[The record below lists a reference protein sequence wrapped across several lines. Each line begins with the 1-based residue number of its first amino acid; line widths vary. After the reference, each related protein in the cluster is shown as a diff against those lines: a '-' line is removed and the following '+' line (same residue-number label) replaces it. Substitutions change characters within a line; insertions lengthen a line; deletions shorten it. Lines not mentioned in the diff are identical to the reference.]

1 MLLLLI
7 VCVYCHFIILW
18 IRKLTRLLPNMTIL
32 HHHVSYEFIF
42 LHCRLEGKVKEV
54 LLISRSTLLGTLPVA
69 AGNYALKWLQKRNNI
84 RVLLGDEIVGAPFST
99 DNNSSNDN
107 SDIHSQTLNY
117 HTLSGTIIQGDLFI
131 DCTGISMKII
141 PPVLDKLILGSVTAD
156 LNSVEVNSK
165 INNVAAVGITPT
177 SVNLDSLNEVTKTDE
192 VSDNDHEKIED
203 EETFMWPYTENGL
216 IAVDEH
222 LMV

>member
-1 MLLLLI
+1 M
-7 VCVYCHFIILW
+7 
-18 IRKLTRLLPNMTIL
+18 
-32 HHHVSYEFIF
+32 
-42 LHCRLEGKVKEV
+42 
-54 LLISRSTLLGTLPVA
+54 LLISRSALLGTLPVA

-99 DNNSSNDN
+99 DNNSSNG
-107 SDIHSQTLNY
+107 SSIIHSQTLNY

-131 DCTGISMKII
+131 DCTGISMKVI
-141 PPVLDKLILGSVTAD
+141 PPVFNKLILGSVTAD

-165 INNVAAVGITPT
+165 TNNVAAVGVTPT
-177 SVNLDSLNEVTKTDE
+177 SVNLDSLNEVTKRDE
-192 VSDNDHEKIED
+192 VSDNANKEIQD
-203 EETFMWPYTENGL
+203 EESFMWPYTENGL